1 MVKAWS
7 PLLAK
12 VEVVGYG
19 SNQNR
24 KKMNHIPVLELSKG
38 VLGNPVKKGKG
49 FKPRD
54 QMYGSSKQV
63 AKEKVLDPLQ
73 IRGKAKRDSVKLDTA
88 ANY

>member
-12 VEVVGYG
+12 VEVVAYG

-24 KKMNHIPVLELSKG
+24 KKLNHIPANELNKG
-38 VLGNPVKKGKG
+38 RLVEPIKKGKN

-54 QMYGSSKQV
+54 QMYGSSKQ
-63 AKEKVLDPLQ
+63 ETKVKVQDPLQ
-73 IRGKAKRDSVKLDTA
+73 IRGKAKRDSVKLDSTT
-88 ANY
+88 NY